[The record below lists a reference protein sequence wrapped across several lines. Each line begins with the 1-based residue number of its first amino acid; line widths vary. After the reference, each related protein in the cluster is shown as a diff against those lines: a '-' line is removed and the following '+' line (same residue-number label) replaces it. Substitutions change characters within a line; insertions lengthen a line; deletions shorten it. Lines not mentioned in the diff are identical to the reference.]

1 MPLYISLQKYTDQ
14 GIKDVKGTP
23 ERLEKAMKGAEAMGC
38 KILGYYAVMGEYDA
52 VAIGEFPND
61 EAVMSFSLMIGSA
74 GNIRTTTLKAFSKD
88 EFVSII
94 KKLP

>member
-38 KILGYYAVMGEYDA
+38 KIIGYYAVMGEYDA
-52 VAIGEFPND
+52 VAIGIGRPVD
-61 EAVMSFSLMIGSA
+61 VHDHCQTGIHAVDDVPLDLVVGIGARA
-74 GNIRTTTLKAFSKD
+74 GREGD
-88 EFVSII
+88 QY
-94 KKLP
+94 